1 MSIQLV
7 TFGGLHLFDGACEL
21 EQLLSQRSRAALFIY
36 LTIEGRVSREALLAT
51 FWPESNAEGARHALR
66 QSLYHLRKV
75 VGPKQWIVSRV
86 HELVACGA
94 IGADATAFGEAMERG
109 DTERAVR
116 LYRGPFL
123 DGVHL
128 VDLQNW
134 ERWVDSRR
142 ASYARLFRKACRDV
156 LDARLAAR
164 DFAGGIAVAERWTA
178 QDLTDDEAQHRLIA
192 ALVAAGERTEA
203 IRQYETYAR
212 LLVRE
217 GLEPLEETRDLVNHL
232 RRARG
237 AGLLHHP
244 LSSGQSSVRSGA
256 SRPASR
262 VPRPSGSNASR
273 RPRSP
278 APSSQAH

>member
-7 TFGGLHLFDGACEL
+7 TFGGLHLFDGACEV

-75 VGPKQWIVSRV
+75 VGPKEWIVSRV

-94 IGADATAFGEAMERG
+94 IGADATAFRDAMERG

-217 GLEPLEETRDLVNHL
+217 GLEPLEETRDLVNHV
-232 RRARG
+232 RGARG
-237 AGLLHHP
+237 AGSMHHP
-244 LSSGQSSVRSGA
+244 LSSGQSLVSSGA
-256 SRPASR
+256 SRPA
-262 VPRPSGSNASR
+262 PAPPHPNASR
-273 RPRSP
+273 RHRSP
-278 APSSQAH
+278 VPSSQAH

>member
-7 TFGGLHLFDGACEL
+7 TFGGLHLFDGAGEL

-75 VGPKQWIVSRV
+75 VGPKEWIVSRV

-217 GLEPLEETRDLVNHL
+217 GLEPLQETRDLVNQL
-232 RRARG
+232 RGARG
-237 AGLLHHP
+237 AGFTAP
-244 LSSGQSSVRSGA
+244 PSEQWAVISKKCRFA
-256 SRPASR
+256 PRI
-262 VPRPSGSNASR
+262 PRPSPQ
-273 RPRSP
+273 RP
-278 APSSQAH
+278 